1 MSPKVHDA
9 IRVEAISRINS
20 EDDPIQEVK
29 LRGAIS
35 DITFT
40 NDNFLKTFYEAIGTN
55 IIEGVD
61 LPRLGVRMWLDEEGK
76 LKNDTPLNI
85 DGTLLYMMEYKV
97 KDFIMGNIVFTSD
110 RVSRDGYTQG
120 LSEKEK
126 TNLRKHLEA
135 LQLSRPETG
144 FMTEVLNG

>member
-9 IRVEAISRINS
+9 IRVEAITRINS

-97 KDFIMGNIVFTSD
+97 KDFIMGNIVFTSA

-120 LSEKEK
+120 LNEKEK
-126 TNLRKHLEA
+126 TNLLQRLEV
-135 LQLSRPETG
+135 LQLARPETG

>member
-9 IRVEAISRINS
+9 IRVEAITRLNDA
-20 EDDPIQEVK
+20 DDPIQEVK

-35 DITFT
+35 EITFT
-40 NDNFLKTFYEAIGTN
+40 KDNFLKTFYDAIGTN
-55 IIEGVD
+55 IIEGID
-61 LPRLGVRMWLDEEGK
+61 IPRLGVRMWLDEEGK

-85 DGTLLYMMEYKV
+85 DGTLMYMMEYKV
-97 KDFIMGNIVFTSD
+97 QDFIMGNIVFTSA

-120 LSEKEK
+120 LNEKEK
-126 TNLRKHLEA
+126 TKLLQHLQV
-135 LQLSRPETG
+135 LQLARPETG

>member
-9 IRVEAISRINS
+9 LRVEAISRINS

-76 LKNDTPLNI
+76 LKNDTPINI

-97 KDFIMGNIVFTSD
+97 KDFIMGNIVFTSA

-120 LSEKEK
+120 LNEKEK
-126 TNLRKHLEA
+126 TNLLQRLEV
-135 LQLSRPETG
+135 LQLARPETG